1 MAGTFVKKREGDLFD
16 ASMGA
21 FDEAEVCEAAS
32 HFHLYELSKN
42 YNKKDLYSDNR
53 LAIFKN
59 VNGSKA
65 EEKF

>member
-1 MAGTFVKKREGDLFD
+1 
-16 ASMGA
+16 MGA
-21 FDEAEVCEAAS
+21 FDEAMVCEAAS